1 MPGCHVNDFQVK
13 KFMKLKRTH
22 SIEQAAL
29 RSGFSRDT
37 GYRIHRDL
45 WLASQKTVP
54 RTRRRPDPL
63 AGVFEEQIVP
73 MLENGPSVRNTV
85 PIRR

>member
-1 MPGCHVNDFQVK
+1 
-13 KFMKLKRTH
+13 MKLKRTH

-45 WLASQKTVP
+45 WLASKKQCP
-54 RTRRRPDPL
+54 ALGGDR
-63 AGVFEEQIVP
+63 IH
-73 MLENGPSVRNTV
+73 
-85 PIRR
+85 